1 MAPRKKQITE
11 IEKTQNGTLPSFC
24 QAVTKRSLDV
34 LGTLLISNLKS
45 QIANLTFQISNDHS
59 QISNLTSFIW
69 NRRNHVATSGGSI
82 SGGCRAL
89 RGVT

>member
-34 LGTLLISNLKS
+34 IGTLLFWHSKFRDATIQADNKLGEYPHDGLV
-45 QIANLTFQISNDHS
+45 NVFQAREMDPH
-59 QISNLTSFIW
+59 L
-69 NRRNHVATSGGSI
+69 RRELAP
-82 SGGCRAL
+82 AE
-89 RGVT
+89 